1 MIIADD
7 DNIYDSDLDFVIEYA
22 QRNENKNRI
31 DAELSVAICMIL
43 KDMSFLQRAVL
54 FDSINYEIDY
64 KNKEEF
70 DAFYDHDKES
80 LERVFESYDW
90 DSREKLQ

>member
-1 MIIADD
+1 M
-7 DNIYDSDLDFVIEYA
+7 DFVIEYA
-22 QRNENKNRI
+22 QRDENKNRI
-31 DAELSVAICMIL
+31 DAELSIAICKIL

-70 DAFYDHDKES
+70 DAFYEHDEES
-80 LERVFESYDW
+80 LKRVFESYDW
-90 DSREKLQ
+90 DLREKWKENK